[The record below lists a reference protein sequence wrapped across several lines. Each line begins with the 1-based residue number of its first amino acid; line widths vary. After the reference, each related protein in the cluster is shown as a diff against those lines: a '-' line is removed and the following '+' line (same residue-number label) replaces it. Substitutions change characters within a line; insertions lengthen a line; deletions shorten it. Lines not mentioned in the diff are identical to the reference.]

1 MMDERR
7 LFGYPIQGTE
17 GGLVNWSDYDLNADT
32 PLSLVTKPLVMQTE
46 ESPHTT
52 VRVDEVD
59 LLLHEA
65 SGIEFRVGCCDEP
78 NGDWEWSSW
87 MAADVGAKVY
97 EIPELPEQ
105 PFWKLALRSTP
116 GVTDW
121 TLDLQGFLL
130 YGLVTGTKM

>member
-1 MMDERR
+1 
-7 LFGYPIQGTE
+7 
-17 GGLVNWSDYDLNADT
+17 
-32 PLSLVTKPLVMQTE
+32 
-46 ESPHTT
+46 
-52 VRVDEVD
+52 
-59 LLLHEA
+59 
-65 SGIEFRVGCCDEP
+65 
-78 NGDWEWSSW
+78 